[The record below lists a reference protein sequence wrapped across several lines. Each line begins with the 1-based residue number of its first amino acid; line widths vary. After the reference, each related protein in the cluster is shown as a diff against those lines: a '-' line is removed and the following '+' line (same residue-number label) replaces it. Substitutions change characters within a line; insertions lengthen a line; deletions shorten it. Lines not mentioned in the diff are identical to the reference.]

1 MQRPPA
7 PIKLPTR
14 ISFDVPD
21 LVLLQG
27 WSDFHDLRMAIELDV
42 RAEDEEYEE
51 LLALYEPDCAFRRWM
66 LWRSADGIVVQPAT
80 GQTMLFDCMAD
91 VVDSLIP
98 ARD

>member
-1 MQRPPA
+1 
-7 PIKLPTR
+7 
-14 ISFDVPD
+14 
-21 LVLLQG
+21 
-27 WSDFHDLRMAIELDV
+27 
-42 RAEDEEYEE
+42 
-51 LLALYEPDCAFRRWM
+51 M